1 MMAFGMTFIF
11 MYIVLAAQFESF
23 IHPITILLTL
33 PLCVPFGI
41 LSLLIMGQTVNI
53 FSGLGLL
60 LLFGIVKK
68 NAILQIDHTNHL
80 REQGMK
86 RYDAIILAN
95 RDRLRPILMTTIAL
109 VAGMAPLV
117 ISRGTGAATNRSI
130 GVLVV
135 GGQSLCLLLT
145 LLAVPVFYSI
155 WEDFGEWF
163 VRVRSRLTKTAV
175 ATTAAIGSLF
185 AQTQQIPPL
194 QHVEL
199 KPRVG
204 IAGVAPL
211 RLNEVIE
218 RVLAN
223 DPDLQISRIQRD
235 EAGYAIRGAQGAY
248 DPLLGLRGY
257 RTHAVS
263 PVASIIGGTATGKLT
278 SKELNLS
285 PQVTGLTPTGG
296 TYAMTW
302 NNSRQQTDSTFALLN
317 PQYPS
322 SVSLNLTQPLWRG
335 LRFDDARQRIQVAR
349 KNRDLSAEQL
359 RQRVIEIVTQSIQA
373 YWELDAAYKSF
384 EVQSEAVKLA
394 AQQYESNRRQAEQGL
409 LAPIDVT
416 AAQTQFATFQQNL
429 FLVQQALTAA
439 ENTLK
444 AMMLPNRNDL
454 MWSAALVPETPLD
467 TDVGIPTLDNAVR
480 QALAARPEM
489 AESGIAVDISALN
502 ARLARE
508 NTRPRIDAFANLSA
522 SGLSGLTSPAL
533 SSSPFSQF
541 LPGLGAVPPLFPGSY
556 SQSLSNLVNGN
567 FPSAQVGVT
576 LSFPLHNHAAEA
588 QLATANA
595 ETRRLKTQQTQVAT
609 AIEAD
614 VRNALQFVQS
624 ARARF
629 DAATLARKSAEE
641 QYSSEQRQFQAGTSS
656 TFLVLQRQTD
666 MINARNRETRAHA
679 DYAESLAN
687 LDRAT
692 ARTIDAHG
700 ITVQ

>member
-1 MMAFGMTFIF
+1 
-11 MYIVLAAQFESF
+11 
-23 IHPITILLTL
+23 
-33 PLCVPFGI
+33 
-41 LSLLIMGQTVNI
+41 
-53 FSGLGLL
+53 
-60 LLFGIVKK
+60 
-68 NAILQIDHTNHL
+68 
-80 REQGMK
+80 
-86 RYDAIILAN
+86 
-95 RDRLRPILMTTIAL
+95 
-109 VAGMAPLV
+109 
-117 ISRGTGAATNRSI
+117 
-130 GVLVV
+130 
-135 GGQSLCLLLT
+135 
-145 LLAVPVFYSI
+145 
-155 WEDFGEWF
+155 
-163 VRVRSRLTKTAV
+163 
-175 ATTAAIGSLF
+175 
-185 AQTQQIPPL
+185 
-194 QHVEL
+194 
-199 KPRVG
+199 
-204 IAGVAPL
+204 
-211 RLNEVIE
+211 
-218 RVLAN
+218 
-223 DPDLQISRIQRD
+223 
-235 EAGYAIRGAQGAY
+235 
-248 DPLLGLRGY
+248 
-257 RTHAVS
+257 
-263 PVASIIGGTATGKLT
+263 
-278 SKELNLS
+278 
-285 PQVTGLTPTGG
+285 
-296 TYAMTW
+296 
-302 NNSRQQTDSTFALLN
+302 
-317 PQYPS
+317 
-322 SVSLNLTQPLWRG
+322 
-335 LRFDDARQRIQVAR
+335 VAR
-349 KNRDLSAEQL
+349 KNRDLSAQQL
-359 RQRVIEIVTQSIQA
+359 RQ
-373 YWELDAAYKSF
+373 
-384 EVQSEAVKLA
+384 
-394 AQQYESNRRQAEQGL
+394 
-409 LAPIDVT
+409 
-416 AAQTQFATFQQNL
+416 
-429 FLVQQALTAA
+429 QQALTAA

-692 ARTIDAHG
+692 ARTIDAHD
-700 ITVQ
+700 ITLQ